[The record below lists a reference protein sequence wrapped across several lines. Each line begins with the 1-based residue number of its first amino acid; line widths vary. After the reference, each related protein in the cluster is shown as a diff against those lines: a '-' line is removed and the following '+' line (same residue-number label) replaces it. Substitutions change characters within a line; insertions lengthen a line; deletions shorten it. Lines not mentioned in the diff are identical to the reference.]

1 MTDLSNS
8 ITIPETKNMSN
19 PTIAQKSPIAVD
31 VVAGKTYYWCAC
43 GRSKKQ
49 PFCDST
55 HQGSEFNPLPFTP
68 EQSGQLY
75 FCACKNT
82 KNSPMCD
89 GSHKAL

>member
-1 MTDLSNS
+1 
-8 ITIPETKNMSN
+8 MSN

-49 PFCDST
+49 PFCDGT